1 MDLSW
6 LPSIAFFVIGVL
18 ILGFTFKNSVQK
30 TKSTSQ
36 LDWKKNLEREHEL
49 QFIRTKTLPEDLFLK
64 IDFKD
69 YPVVSDSKCQEV
81 YLKFLAYAKLPIV
94 YLGKKSNIEIKEQF
108 GVKGLEMLID
118 YERNYF
124 NFMDISYQYG
134 NILYDQGFIAEAK
147 KVLELSMVYGCASSK
162 SFLLL
167 GQIYRLNNEAQALKQ
182 LRDTAIKNMENS
194 PLLEKVL
201 SQLS

>member
-1 MDLSW
+1 MDLGW
-6 LPSIAFFVIGVL
+6 LPSIAFFIMGIL
-18 ILGFTFKNSVQK
+18 ILGFTFKHSVQR
-30 TKSTSQ
+30 TTNTSQ
-36 LDWKKNLEREHEL
+36 SDWKEHLDKEHEL
-49 QFIRTKTLPEDLFLK
+49 QFIRTKKLPEQLFLK

-69 YPVVSDSKCQEV
+69 YPVVNDSKCQDV
-81 YLKFLAYAKLPIV
+81 YLKLLAYAKTPIV
-94 YLGKKSNIEIKEQF
+94 YLGKQSNLEIKEQF
-108 GVKGLEMLID
+108 GAKGLEMLID

-124 NFMDISYQYG
+124 NFMDISYEYG
-134 NILYDQGFIAEAK
+134 NILYDQGFTEEAK
-147 KVLELSMVYGCASSK
+147 KVLELSIGYGCDSSK

-167 GQIYRLNNEAQALKQ
+167 GQIYRLHNEFEALKQ

>member
-6 LPSIAFFVIGVL
+6 LPSIAFFVMGVL
-18 ILGFTFKNSVQK
+18 ILGLTFKHSVEK
-30 TKSTSQ
+30 TKNTSQ
-36 LDWKKNLEREHEL
+36 LDWKKNLEKEHEL
-49 QFIRTKTLPEDLFLK
+49 QFVRTKTLPEELFLK
-64 IDFKD
+64 NDFKD
-69 YPVVSDSKCQEV
+69 YPVVSNSKCQEV
-81 YLKFLAYAKLPIV
+81 YLKLLAYAKLPIV
-94 YLGKKSNIEIKEQF
+94 YLGKKSNIELKEQF
-108 GVKGLEMLID
+108 GAKGLEMLID

-124 NFMDISYQYG
+124 NFMDISYEYG
-134 NILYDQGFIAEAK
+134 NILYDQGFITEAK
-147 KVLELSMVYGCASSK
+147 KVLELSMVHGCASSK

-167 GQIYRLNNEAQALKQ
+167 GQIYRLHNEAHALEQ